1 MEFSIGKQIIT
12 HRKQLGLTQEQLAAQ
27 LGVSN
32 QAVSKWETDQSCPD
46 IQLLPK
52 LADLFG
58 ITLDALFGRQAPPP
72 LVNSLP
78 WEDDGELRAVL
89 FLGKKL
95 QKHRLFNRFQKEKTM
110 VEFQY
115 DGPALNVTSDF
126 SVTCSGD
133 IMGSVTAGDAVSCG
147 TVYGSVTAGDGVQCG
162 NIGGN
167 ATAGDGIRCGS
178 IGGNAKAGD
187 SIHCTKIGG
196 DALACDEI
204 RIQK

>member
-12 HRKQLGLTQEQLAAQ
+12 HRKRLGLTQEQLAAQ

-58 ITLDALFGRQAPPP
+58 ITLDALFGREAPAP

-95 QKHRLFNRFQKEKTM
+95 QKHRQFNRFQKEK
-110 VEFQY
+110 
-115 DGPALNVTSDF
+115 ALV
-126 SVTCSGD
+126 
-133 IMGSVTAGDAVSCG
+133 
-147 TVYGSVTAGDGVQCG
+147 
-162 NIGGN
+162 
-167 ATAGDGIRCGS
+167 
-178 IGGNAKAGD
+178 
-187 SIHCTKIGG
+187 
-196 DALACDEI
+196 
-204 RIQK
+204 